1 MGKIGRNEQCP
12 CGSGKK
18 FKHCCLPKA
27 QAGVAPTPTNPEAAL
42 KISLNSEIE
51 AIVEAAVENKQKIK
65 ELGVFILFATAG
77 GDAWLLE
84 ISQSDAVQ
92 LAIGGKALEV
102 PIDENP
108 ETIEINWSHTFDL
121 SNKEFELIAYSDQSK
136 SVMENYPAKEVSAS
150 IKRIK
155 KRFSS
160 DVLSQ
165 VHVDNADQEQSD

>member
-18 FKHCCLPKA
+18 FKHCCLPKQ
-27 QAGVAPTPTNPEAAL
+27 QAGVTPSSPEAAF
-42 KISLNSEIE
+42 KISLISEIE
-51 AIVEAAVENKQKIK
+51 AIVKVAVEKRQKIK
-65 ELGVFILFATAG
+65 ELGVFILFATEN

-84 ISQSDAVQ
+84 ITDSDAVQ
-92 LAIGGKALEV
+92 LAKSGEALEI

-121 SNKEFELIAYSDQSK
+121 ANKAFELTAYSDKSK
-136 SVMENYPAKEVSAS
+136 SVKEGYPVKEISAS

-155 KRFSS
+155 KKFPSE
-160 DVLSQ
+160 VLER
-165 VHVDNADQEQSD
+165 VHVDPAEQAQTS

>member
-18 FKHCCLPKA
+18 YKHCCLLKE
-27 QAGVAPTPTNPEAAL
+27 QAGVTPTPANPQAAM

-51 AIVEAAVENKQKIK
+51 AIVEAAKEKKQKIK
-65 ELGVFILFATAG
+65 ELGVFILLSTTG

-84 ISQSDAVQ
+84 ISDSDAVQ
-92 LAIGGKALEV
+92 LASNGEPLEV

-136 SVMENYPAKEVSAS
+136 SVMANYPTREVSAS

-155 KRFSS
+155 KRFSP
-160 DVLSQ
+160 DVLDR
-165 VHVDNADQEQSD
+165 VHVNPADQEQPA

>member
-18 FKHCCLPKA
+18 FKHCCLLKE
-27 QAGVAPTPTNPEAAL
+27 QAGMTPTSPEAAF
-42 KISLNSEIE
+42 KISLISEIE
-51 AIVEAAVENKQKIK
+51 AIQEAAGEKKQKIK
-65 ELGVFILFATAG
+65 ELGVFILLATAE

-84 ISQSDAVQ
+84 ITESDAVQ
-92 LAIGGKALEV
+92 LASEGEVLEV

-121 SNKEFELIAYSDQSK
+121 SNKEFEITAYSDKSK
-136 SVMENYPAKEVSAS
+136 TVMENYPAKEISAS

-160 DVLSQ
+160 ELLNK
-165 VHVDNADQEQSD
+165 VHVDPEKVEQAA